1 MKILI
6 DIGHPA
12 TVHFF
17 KNYAWEMIK
26 RGNEVLFTSRDKD
39 VAINLLKHYKF
50 NYRSF
55 GKFRKGV
62 FGKLISI
69 IKFDLQ
75 LIKTALN
82 VKPDIILSGG
92 SLYAAHAAF
101 FCRKPNITVHNT
113 DIDYQV
119 DFNKPFT
126 SVFLTPQSYTRDIGK
141 KQIKYRGY
149 QELTFLHPKYF
160 KPNPLIYKKLGLNE
174 NEKYVLLRFV
184 SWDAHDDFGKQGF
197 GISDIRNIVNTFS
210 KYAKVFISSEYTLP
224 EDLEKFHLETN
235 SAIETG
241 DLQDI
246 EYYASLLYGESGAM
260 SAECAVLGTPAFYI
274 SKKKLGFLVEL
285 DEKYK
290 LVFDRRSSE
299 GTLDEA
305 VNLLKNTNLKE
316 IWREKSKKMI
326 DDNINVTDFLLWFTE
341 NYPDSVKRLKR
352 NPDYQFSFK

>member
-1 MKILI
+1 MRILI

-17 KNYAWEMIK
+17 KNFAWEMIR
-26 RGNEVLFTSRDKD
+26 RGNQVLFTSRDKD

-50 NYRSF
+50 DYKSF
-55 GKFRKGV
+55 GKFKKGIA
-62 FGKLISI
+62 GKLFSI

-75 LIKTALN
+75 LIKTALKL
-82 VKPDIILSGG
+82 KPDIILSGG

-101 FCRKPNITVHNT
+101 LCRKPNITVHNT

-126 SVFLTPQSYTRDIGK
+126 SVFLTPESYTRDIGP
-141 KQIKYRGY
+141 KQFKYRGY

-160 KPNPLIYKKLGLNE
+160 KPNPAIFKKLGLCE
-174 NEKYVLLRFV
+174 DEKYVLLRFV

-197 GISDIRNIVNTFS
+197 STNDIRNIVSRFS
-210 KYAKVFISSEYTLP
+210 EHAKVFISSEYSLP
-224 EDLEKFHLETN
+224 EDLKKYHLETN
-235 SAIETG
+235 ASIQTG

-274 SKKKLGFLVEL
+274 SKKKLGFLTEL
-285 DEKYK
+285 DKKYD
-290 LVFDRRSSE
+290 LVFDRRNQE

-305 VNLLKNTNLKE
+305 IKLLQNPDLKKE
-316 IWREKSKKMI
+316 WREKSRKMI
-326 DDNINVTDFLLWFTE
+326 EDNINVTDFLLWFTE
-341 NYPDSVKRLKR
+341 NYPQSAKTLKK
-352 NPDYQFSFK
+352 NPAYQFSFR